1 MELTKLLHFYLTLIV
16 SKVHKREK
24 ESWEHH
30 GWPSCLNDILSRAKQ
45 NFLYVFPTVEIF
57 LYNDFMCPL
66 IIWLVRFPLL
76 KMSFPLFCYLQTEIS
91 ITGIQAFIS
100 KSPLIE
106 GFHLLTL
113 WPLGFI
119 DAVFSMHQLYNSGL
133 RFAHLFSF
141 CGTATLHVQPLPS
154 RNMDKQL
161 SVKSISPRCKL
172 FNVLLTLRKASF
184 LSPHMK

>member
-1 MELTKLLHFYLTLIV
+1 MIV

-24 ESWEHH
+24 EDWEHH
-30 GWPSCLNDILSRAKQ
+30 GWPLCLNKILSRAKQ
-45 NFLYVFPTVEIF
+45 NFLYVSPTVEIF
-57 LYNDFMCPL
+57 LYNYFMCPL

-91 ITGIQAFIS
+91 IIGMPHAFIS
-100 KSPLIE
+100 NSPLIE
-106 GFHLLTL
+106 GFHLSTL

-119 DAVFSMHQLYNSGL
+119 DAAFSTHQLYNSGL
-133 RFAHLFSF
+133 WFAHLFSF
-141 CGTATLHVQPLPS
+141 CGIATLHVQPLPS

-172 FNVLLTLRKASF
+172 FNVF
-184 LSPHMK
+184 INP